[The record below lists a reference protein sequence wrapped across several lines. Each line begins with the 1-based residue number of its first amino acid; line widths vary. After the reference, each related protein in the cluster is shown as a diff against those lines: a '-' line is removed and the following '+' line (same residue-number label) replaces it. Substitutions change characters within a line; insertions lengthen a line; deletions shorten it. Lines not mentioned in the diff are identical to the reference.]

1 MYEEMCMQAFMMD
14 GQTDRTKS
22 EEGRKS
28 NIKKSNISVFRIIE
42 MSFKNQLSSKQNRW
56 TKS

>member
-1 MYEEMCMQAFMMD
+1 MQAFMMD

-22 EEGRKS
+22 EEWRKS
-28 NIKKSNISVFRIIE
+28 NIKKSNISGFRIIE